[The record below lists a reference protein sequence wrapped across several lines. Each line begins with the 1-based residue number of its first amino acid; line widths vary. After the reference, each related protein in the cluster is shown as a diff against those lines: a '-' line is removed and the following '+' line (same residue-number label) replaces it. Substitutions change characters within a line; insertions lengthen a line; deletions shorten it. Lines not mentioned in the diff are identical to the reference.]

1 MLGGRPIAIA
11 GRDTCQLLCHLPV
24 PEASLPLAM
33 SPVDTRRKLTRRF
46 LENLA
51 ELQPGKKIRA
61 VSRTCA

>member
-1 MLGGRPIAIA
+1 
-11 GRDTCQLLCHLPV
+11 
-24 PEASLPLAM
+24 M